1 MRRNFFVI
9 FQQFRSVLFFLLIL
23 LVGGLLSYGC
33 NPVTRHKVLTTIF
46 DGVPSQVP
54 PKQVLEEYYQQRLA
68 ADAARKAAV
77 EASGDGVTATSGS
90 RHRPYAE
97 KKCKACHDFTSR
109 VGLVRPKLE
118 LCVICHKDFII
129 KDKTVNV
136 HGPVA
141 VGDCS
146 ACHLPHTSPNKALL
160 ERNETQI
167 CSKCH
172 QERRQAAHMHDRVIA
187 RGMTCVDCHDPH
199 YGAARYFLK

>member
-1 MRRNFFVI
+1 MAQTLI
-9 FQQFRSVLFFLLIL
+9 FIRKPGKSFIL
-23 LVGGLLSYGC
+23 LLLVLLAGGLLFNGC
-33 NPVTRHKVLTTIF
+33 DSVSRHKVLTTIF

-54 PKQVLEEYYQQRLA
+54 PEKILEDYYQQRLA
-68 ADAARKAAV
+68 VEAARKAA
-77 EASGDGVTATSGS
+77 AGNFADGTAAASGS
-90 RHRPYAE
+90 RHLPYAE
-97 KKCKACHDFTSR
+97 KKCKDCHDFTSR
-109 VGLVRPKLE
+109 VGLVRPRLE
-118 LCVICHKDFII
+118 LCVMCHRDFII

-160 ERNETQI
+160 ERNETEI

-172 QERRQAAHMHDRVIA
+172 QERRQAARMHDKVVA

-199 YGAARYFLK
+199 YGGARYFLK